1 MFKTLLKKQMLEIY
15 KSFFY
20 DAKKGRN
27 RSKKGTILYIVFFVL
42 LMFGYLGGL
51 FGFLS
56 YTLSAPLVSAEMG
69 WLYFLIMGG
78 IALVLGIFGSVF
90 STYTTLYMAKDNDLL
105 LSMPIPV
112 RIILASRLVAVFLT
126 GLLYSAVVLIP
137 MTIMYC
143 IAAPLSVASIL
154 GPIVFSINIILLVFI
169 LSVALGWVVAKL
181 SARMKN
187 KSIMTTIIALLAL
200 ALYYVVYFKLYRT
213 IGDFI
218 QNIQYA
224 QIDVTGAMA
233 ILYNFGLSGCGALV
247 PTLVTTG
254 VILLVLAGV
263 YTLLSKTFISIVT
276 TKTGAAKIQYREKNM
291 KARGTL
297 KALVFKEVKH
307 YTSSSGIMLN
317 SLLGSLIMVI
327 AAVALLIKG
336 NYFYEMIGYAFPGMV
351 GILPIAVLAAI
362 CMILSTVTTAG
373 SSISLEGK
381 NLWILK
387 TLPVSSIQIIRA
399 KVLSNI
405 IFSLG
410 PAIIVVLCAT
420 FAFHIGIL
428 DLVLLLVS
436 VILTC
441 FLLAEFD
448 IMIDLKR
455 PNLNW
460 TNETVVIKQSMN
472 AFFDILA
479 GWVEGGIVIVAII
492 FLAPAIGSTATLAII
507 NALLLILFIPV
518 DIWINKRGTK
528 VFEAL

>member
-1 MFKTLLKKQMLEIY
+1 MLKTLLKKQMLEINR
-15 KSFFY
+15 SFFY

-27 RSKKGTILYIVFFVL
+27 RSKKGTILYITFFVL

-56 YTLSAPLVSAEMG
+56 YSLASPLAGAGMG

-78 IALVLGIFGSVF
+78 IGLVLGVFGSVF
-90 STYTTLYMAKDNDLL
+90 STYSTLYMAKDNDLL
-105 LSMPIPV
+105 LSMPIPI
-112 RIILASRLVAVFLT
+112 RIILVARLSGVFLT
-126 GLLYSAVVLIP
+126 GLMYSIVVLLP
-137 MTIMYC
+137 MMIMYW
-143 IAAPLSVASIL
+143 IATPASVASIL

-181 SARMKN
+181 SAKMKN
-187 KSIMTTIIALLAL
+187 KSMMTTVIALLGI

-213 IGDFI
+213 IGEFI

-224 QIDVTGAMA
+224 QIDITGAMA

-254 VILLVLAGV
+254 IILLVLAGV
-263 YTLLSKTFISIVT
+263 YALLSKTFIKIVT
-276 TKTGAAKIQYREKNM
+276 TKTGAAKIQYKEKKT
-291 KARGTL
+291 KARGTI
-297 KALVFKEVKH
+297 KALVFKEIKH

-317 SLLGSLIMVI
+317 SLLGSLIMII
-327 AAVALLIKG
+327 AAGALLIKG
-336 NYFYEMIGYAFPGMV
+336 NYFYEMIGYAYPGML

-387 TLPVSSIQIIRA
+387 TLPVTSLQVIRA
-399 KVLSNI
+399 KVLGNI

-410 PAIIVVLCAT
+410 PAIIMAVCAT
-420 FAFHIGIL
+420 VAFHIGIL
-428 DLVLLLVS
+428 DLVLLLIS
-436 VILTC
+436 ICLSC

-455 PNLNW
+455 PNLHW
-460 TNETVVIKQSMN
+460 TNETAVIKQSMN
-472 AFFDILA
+472 SFFDLLA
-479 GWVEGGIVIVAII
+479 GWVEGGLVVVAII
-492 FLAPAIGSTATLAII
+492 FLAPAVGSTATLAIMD
-507 NALLLILFIPV
+507 ALLLILFIPV
-518 DIWINKRGTK
+518 EIWIKKRGTK